1 MDNFRKLLEENQ
13 NLTAYLFDK
22 FMRVFKK

>member
-1 MDNFRKLLEENQ
+1 MDNFRKLLEEDQ
-13 NLTAYLFDK
+13 NLTTYLFDK